1 MRSVVRWTLPAEL
14 ERGQTAAAAALL
26 RTYFCDVESDG
37 SPRYPGAVFE
47 RFGGG
52 GDRSEIADVFTA
64 EDVVAV
70 SLLSVRVP
78 GSAALRMLERDR
90 AGLSGLLESIPADL
104 DLVDAEI
111 DILDEDSPADRLWRA
126 LRSAGVGPV
135 TTSKLLARKR
145 PRLLPVIDSVVKQ
158 VLDHPDRHSYWMT
171 LRSALRDDER
181 ALVEILAA
189 ARTDAGLSEDISLI
203 RCFDVV
209 VWMVGRRD
217 SQLRPRGRY

>member
-1 MRSVVRWTLPAEL
+1 MRPVVRWTLPTEL
-14 ERGQTAAAAALL
+14 EHGQTAAAAALL
-26 RTYFCDVESDG
+26 RTYFCDVEADG
-37 SPRYPGAVFE
+37 SPRYSGAAFE

-52 GDRSEIADVFTA
+52 GDRSEIANVFTA

-70 SLLSVRVP
+70 SMLNVRVP

-90 AGLSGLLESIPADL
+90 AGLSSLLGSIPADL

-126 LRSAGVGPV
+126 LRSVGVGPV

-145 PRLLPVIDSVVKQ
+145 PRLLPVVKQ

-189 ARTDAGLSEDISLI
+189 ARIDAGLGEDISLI

-217 SQLRPRGRY
+217 VQFRRHGRY

>member
-1 MRSVVRWTLPAEL
+1 MRPVVRWTFPSEL
-14 ERGQTAAAAALL
+14 EHDQTAAAAALL
-26 RTYFCDVESDG
+26 RTYFCDVDADG

-47 RFGGG
+47 RLGGG

-70 SLLSVRVP
+70 TLLSVRVP
-78 GSAALRMLERDR
+78 GSAAIRMLERDHD
-90 AGLSGLLESIPADL
+90 GLNSLLGLIPADV

-111 DILDEDSPADRLWRA
+111 DILDEGSPADRLWRA
-126 LRSAGVGPV
+126 LRSVGVGPV

-145 PRLLPVIDSVVKQ
+145 PKLLPVIDSVVKQ
-158 VLDHPDRHSYWMT
+158 VLDHPDRQSYWMA
-171 LRSALRDDER
+171 LRSALREDER

-189 ARTDAGLSEDISLI
+189 ARTDAGLGEDISLI

-217 SQLRPRGRY
+217 GQLRPRGRY